1 MTISY
6 DLGDPLAWELIFT
19 GTRSMSTAPKS
30 LWKSLPIPEIVTDI
44 QPISNIVAVR
54 ASSASNPGYWK
65 FGGYAS
71 QKIVPGIAASGSS
84 LLATTSSQKIWLDRL
99 SILFFPDLT
108 DSYYLTFN
116 IPYWLRQIDLSV
128 WQYLGAV
135 EDSTEQK
142 LDYIQGRLDAILN

>member
-1 MTISY
+1 M
-6 DLGDPLAWELIFT
+6 A
-19 GTRSMSTAPKS
+19 TAPQS

-54 ASSASNPGYWK
+54 ASSTSNPGYWK

-71 QKIVPGIAASGSS
+71 QKIVPGIAEGGASP
-84 LLATTSSQKIWLDRL
+84 LATTSSQKIWLDRL

-128 WQYLGAV
+128 WQYLGV
-135 EDSTEQK
+135 IEDSTEQK
-142 LDYIQGRLDAILN
+142 LDYIQGRLEALLN